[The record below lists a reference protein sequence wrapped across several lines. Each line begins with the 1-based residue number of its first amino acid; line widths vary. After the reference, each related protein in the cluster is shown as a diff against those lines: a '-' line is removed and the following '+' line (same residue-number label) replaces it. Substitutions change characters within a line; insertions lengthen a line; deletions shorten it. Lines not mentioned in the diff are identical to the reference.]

1 MSTADNPVQVG
12 DLVTIS
18 GREPDVWQVLEVR
31 RGAARLVARST
42 HLSETLRWV
51 EHEKLNRY
59 APPDDET

>member
-1 MSTADNPVQVG
+1 M
-12 DLVTIS
+12 
-18 GREPDVWQVLEVR
+18 LEVR

-42 HLSETLRWV
+42 HLSGTLRWV